1 MRGLDECFHVI
12 SDNDDGTTTRTR
24 QKVIERRRTS
34 LFHSLKMEMLSF
46 YDNWNLSFLL
56 LSPGRGPGRPEE
68 EEGKV
73 RAVREEARRGE
84 DESIKIKMNVC
95 PAGRTGGARATLT
108 RIGVGVGVGETG
120 VGVGETSV
128 GVGVGE
134 TSVGV
139 GVGVGVGETSV
150 EGELAVKRVT
160 ARTAEEDRLLW
171 IEAKIQ
177 SQLLPRSHITQ
188 IVGHK
193 KQGQSGNH
201 FFAFPR

>member
-134 TSVGV
+134 TSV
-139 GVGVGVGETSV
+139 